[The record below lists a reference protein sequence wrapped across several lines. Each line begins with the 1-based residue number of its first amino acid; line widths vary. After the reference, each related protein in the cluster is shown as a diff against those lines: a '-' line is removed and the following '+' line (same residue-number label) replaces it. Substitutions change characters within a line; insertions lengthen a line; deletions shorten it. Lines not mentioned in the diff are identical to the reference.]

1 MIINMAEEKHGH
13 TYYQWIYA
21 SIASIGFMLYG
32 MEAGWLSPITK
43 TLQSENSPLG
53 SPLSSSTIS
62 VCASVSAISSA
73 VTVPLYS
80 YLVDKYGRKWII
92 FAITIPQALSI
103 LMRIMFPNVVV
114 LLIARSAAG
123 ISASGVFTTCT
134 IYTREIS
141 QSNMIGKLG
150 SLQVVMQFTGFLI
163 IYLIGAF
170 FEYFTILWIF
180 LAFPIA
186 TAVLMISAPEAPAY
200 LVKRGKIDE
209 AYKTVAFLRGVTKD
223 DKIVVNEIDEMQKQE
238 EEFKSI
244 SKIGMRTI
252 LRDKSWRRGLI
263 IMLATFTVHAWNGAF
278 AILTYASAILSSTGN
293 VFDISPELQT
303 ISFPIVMIIASLSL
317 TGIAER
323 FGRRVLLA
331 AGFFFSALALTA
343 LGVAMLVQQHGYMV
357 PGWLPITS
365 MMVASAMY
373 AGSVRPL
380 PYIISTE
387 MFNFQVRAKVM
398 GSIVMYAWLV
408 VATQL
413 FAYGPLADTLGLH
426 GTFIC
431 YGFIN
436 VLGVILCYVMPET
449 KDKTDEEIRHVLAHS
464 TKSQTVS
471 QPT

>member
-1 MIINMAEEKHGH
+1 
-13 TYYQWIYA
+13 
-21 SIASIGFMLYG
+21 MLYG

-43 TLQSENSPLG
+43 TLQSEHSPLG

-92 FAITIPQALSI
+92 FAITIPQA
-103 LMRIMFPNVVV
+103 
-114 LLIARSAAG
+114 
-123 ISASGVFTTCT
+123 
-134 IYTREIS
+134 
-141 QSNMIGKLG
+141 
-150 SLQVVMQFTGFLI
+150 
-163 IYLIGAF
+163 
-170 FEYFTILWIF
+170 
-180 LAFPIA
+180 
-186 TAVLMISAPEAPAY
+186 
-200 LVKRGKIDE
+200 E

-244 SKIGMRTI
+244 SKIGIRTI

-449 KDKTDEEIRHVLAHS
+449 KDKTDEEIRHVLAHN
-464 TKSQTVS
+464 TKRQTVS